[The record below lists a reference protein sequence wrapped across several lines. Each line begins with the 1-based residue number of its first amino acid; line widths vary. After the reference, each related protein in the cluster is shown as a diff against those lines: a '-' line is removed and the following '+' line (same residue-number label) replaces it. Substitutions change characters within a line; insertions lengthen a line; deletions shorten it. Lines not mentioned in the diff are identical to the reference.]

1 MRASPREAR
10 GACEREDASAT
21 SYQATV
27 WFAVGAGGLSSLALH
42 HTGVSRFV
50 RVVGAVAL
58 GATAVLGC
66 GLAGCGSLSESA
78 EAPDIP
84 EDFPQLTVLDSA
96 RVDLVVDGEGFEDTG
111 LCRHGATLE
120 AAGVRFSVSVGF
132 FEVSVTGRGIESYS
146 SEAGE
151 VTASWVGPEDY
162 ESSPECGE
170 SVVRFEG
177 EEPFDGIRGD
187 EVATWGTLQLILCDE
202 TGDVL
207 EVSGKFSCAL

>member
-1 MRASPREAR
+1 M
-10 GACEREDASAT
+10 
-21 SYQATV
+21 
-27 WFAVGAGGLSSLALH
+27 
-42 HTGVSRFV
+42 GVSRFV
-50 RVVGAVAL
+50 RVVGAVVSVLAVGGTAL
-58 GATAVLGC
+58 LGC
-66 GLAGCGSLSESA
+66 GLVDGASSESA

-84 EDFPQLTVLDSA
+84 EDFPQLTVVESA
-96 RVDLVVDGEGFEDTG
+96 RVDLVVDGEGFEDKG
-111 LCRHGATLE
+111 LCRHGATTE

-146 SEAGE
+146 SDADQ
-151 VTASWVGPEDY
+151 VTASWVGPETY